1 MAQRFSTAT
10 MTDRPGKSDI
20 EAAWFEFKS
29 GASSSIKN
37 KLVEIKSSSL
47 EKKLRNIDEKL
58 DTVAKN
64 LYQVGMMLHQFIRFS
79 KEDKED
85 KFQHQPDRILKYM
98 YRYLDDEGNID
109 RLEKHEIMHEFEP
122 MPRDASD

>member
-47 EKKLRNIDEKL
+47 EKKLRNIDEKM

-64 LYQVGMMLHQFIRFS
+64 LYQVGMMLHQFVRFS
-79 KEDKED
+79 KKDREGG
-85 KFQHQPDRILKYM
+85 FHQPDRILEYM
-98 YRYLDDEGNID
+98 YRYLDDDGNID
-109 RLEKHEIMHEFEP
+109 RLEKHEIMDEFEP
-122 MPRDASD
+122 MSRDGYD